1 MATPHPS
8 MRLLAR
14 LKPLLRHTRTCRQQQ
29 RSLSSVSEDIWS
41 HKPAPG
47 YASLST
53 STLPVSPPPTPNLAL
68 WTTLMRAISKPR
80 KPSKPILTP
89 EPLPSITKTCPDPIA
104 AITASQLA
112 LLDPSGARTRLFAK
126 TNQEGARVGDVLL
139 VRLRNGDPFAGV
151 CINIRRRGVDTAI
164 LLRGQLTRVGV
175 EMWYKVY
182 SPNVEGIEVVQR
194 SRKRAR
200 RARLYYMR
208 KPKHDRGSVENVVRQ
223 YMKTR
228 AALGAGTGKRKDGD
242 SKKLGKGKK
251 K

>member
-47 YASLST
+47 YASLT
-53 STLPVSPPPTPNLAL
+53 
-68 WTTLMRAISKPR
+68 KPR